1 MPDIFKTYN
10 CSLLPFNFTVT
21 KEGIVTLG
29 AKEGM
34 DTIIRGLKE
43 RHYIGALMPHFRGL
57 PYDLP
62 PWTLIFM
69 DTILYRRMLIFL
81 FQ

>member
-57 PYDLP
+57 PYDL
-62 PWTLIFM
+62 
-69 DTILYRRMLIFL
+69 L
-81 FQ
+81 FRVRPSYSVQGNTYQ